1 LYTPG
6 LWTHA
11 TRNIQFTL
19 VVDDFGVKY
28 VGKENA
34 DHLISCIKDHYKIS
48 EDWEGKRYLGLTMDW
63 DYNRVHAKRKVHL
76 SMPGYKEA
84 ALVRFGHKRP
94 GRPQNQPHP
103 HVPPNYGA
111 KQQYAAADD
120 TSPLLNE
127 HDKKYIQQVTGVF
140 LYCARAVDSPMLVPL
155 SALASEQSKPTEAT
169 MKKCK
174 QFLDYAASQ
183 PDAIITYR
191 ASDMVLAIHSDASYL
206 SEPKARSRAGGHF
219 FMSEND
225 EFPTNNGAVLN
236 VAVLIKNVMSSA
248 AEAELGAMF
257 INAKQAVHLR
267 RTLEELGHPQPPTP
281 IQTDNTTA
289 QGVVTNNILPKATKS
304 MDMQFHWLRDREFRE
319 QFRSYWRSGTKN
331 LGDYWTKHHPGAHH
345 QSFRPEILTAQGVVD
360 ALRKILSARASRSPV
375 ARVC

>member
-1 LYTPG
+1 
-6 LWTHA
+6 
-11 TRNIQFTL
+11 
-19 VVDDFGVKY
+19 
-28 VGKENA
+28 
-34 DHLISCIKDHYKIS
+34 
-48 EDWEGKRYLGLTMDW
+48 MDW
-63 DYNRVHAKRKVHL
+63 DYNKVDSKRKVHI
-76 SMPGYKEA
+76 SMPGYKEV
-84 ALVRFGHKRP
+84 ALLRFGHKRP
-94 GRPQNQPHP
+94 QRPQNQPHP

-120 TSPLLNE
+120 MSPLLNE
-127 HDKKYIQQVTGVF
+127 ADKKYIQQVTGVF

-155 SALASEQSKPTEAT
+155 SALASEQSSPTEST

-191 ASDMVLAIHSDASYL
+191 ASDMVMAIHSDASYL

-225 EFPTNNGAVLN
+225 EFPTNNGAVHNL
-236 VAVLIKNVMSSA
+236 AQIIKNVMSSA

-257 INAKQAVHLR
+257 LNAKTAVHLR
-267 RTLEELGHPQPPTP
+267 QTLEELGHPQPPTP

-289 QGVVTNNILPKATKS
+289 QGVATNKILPKATKS
-304 MDMQFHWLRDREFRE
+304 MDMKFHWLRDREFRE

-331 LGDYWTKHHPGAHH
+331 LGDYWTKHHPGSHH
-345 QSFRPEILTAQGVVD
+345 ESMRPEILTAQRVVD
-360 ALRKILSARASRSPV
+360 ALRRSLSVRAKRSQL
-375 ARVC
+375 ARVCENPRIPD